1 MRLFADAENEDDDAR
16 AATLHRVYCVIV
28 VAPAV
33 VAVSA
38 VARDNFDELGLQY
51 LDASEPGLAFG
62 DRTSELKHRR
72 GLRSATSGDHVV
84 VLGAADVEH
93 VVVAEIAEAADA
105 VAVEDTIG
113 ALVVATSVVVR
124 LEASAQAMIPA
135 EKRPSTM
142 TDDVLALAVGPTPGF
157 VVEPKQPLHPELVF
171 VAREFLVEIWRAH
184 LAVG

>member
-1 MRLFADAENEDDDAR
+1 MTPDS
-16 AATLHRVYCVIV
+16 YV
-28 VAPAV
+28 VV
-33 VAVSA
+33 
-38 VARDNFDELGLQY
+38 RDNFDVLGQRF
-51 LDASEPGLAFG
+51 LDVSTSGPALR
-62 DRTSELKHRR
+62 DRRSELRHRR
-72 GLRSATSGDHVV
+72 VQRSARTADHVV
-84 VLGAADVEH
+84 VLVAAVVEH